1 MIIGIIFLGI
11 EIRGNTIATEAANLQ
26 IATELDQSFLLEI
39 GSDTEV
45 SRVWDTYL
53 TAPDS
58 LTAAERAQGTFLFA
72 ALVRRLENVLLQYEL
87 GALSE
92 DGWQSR
98 QALFEGM
105 ANMPGYAVFRESRI
119 ARVSGEA
126 IVDYLDRLRASDQ

>member
-1 MIIGIIFLGI
+1 MIIGIAFLGL

-26 IATELDQSFLLEI
+26 IATELDQSFLMVI
-39 GSDTEV
+39 GSDSEV
-45 SRVWDTYL
+45 SRVWATYL
-53 TAPDS
+53 FAPETLS
-58 LTAAERAQGTFLFA
+58 AAEQEQGIFLFA

-92 DGWQSR
+92 DGWRSR

-105 ANMPGYAVFRESRI
+105 ANTPGYAVFRESLI